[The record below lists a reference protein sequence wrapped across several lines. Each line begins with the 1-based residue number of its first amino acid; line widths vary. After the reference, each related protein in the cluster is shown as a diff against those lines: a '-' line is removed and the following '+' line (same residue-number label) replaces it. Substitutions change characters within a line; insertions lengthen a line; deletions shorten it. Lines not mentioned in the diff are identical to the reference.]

1 MANGYYSEKNR
12 KRIIYEQVK
21 RHKQALRIKR
31 IFIFSVLLLF
41 AIFIFAFI
49 VNKVISNNR
58 GMKEVAEVGP
68 VSVIEDYLDPNIYS
82 RPQTPLKK
90 VKGIVIHYTAN
101 PGSDAI
107 ANRNYFNNLPS
118 MNEGSEH
125 PVYASSHYVIGLDG
139 TIVQCIPLDEM
150 SYASN
155 ERNKDTIS
163 IECCHPDETGQFTEE
178 TYNSL
183 IKLTAWL
190 CGKYDVGKDDIIRH
204 YDVTGKDCPR
214 YYVKHKK
221 KWDALKNDVI
231 KYISENAL
239 Q

>member
-58 GMKEVAEVGP
+58 GTKEVAEVGP
-68 VSVIEDYLDPNIYS
+68 VNVIEDFLDPNIYS

-139 TIVQCIPLDEM
+139 TIVQCIPLMRFRMHPTTEIRIR
-150 SYASN
+150 YQLNAVIPTKQASL
-155 ERNKDTIS
+155 
-163 IECCHPDETGQFTEE
+163 PM
-178 TYNSL
+178 
-183 IKLTAWL
+183 
-190 CGKYDVGKDDIIRH
+190 
-204 YDVTGKDCPR
+204 
-214 YYVKHKK
+214 KHITR
-221 KWDALKNDVI
+221 L
-231 KYISENAL
+231 SG
-239 Q
+239 